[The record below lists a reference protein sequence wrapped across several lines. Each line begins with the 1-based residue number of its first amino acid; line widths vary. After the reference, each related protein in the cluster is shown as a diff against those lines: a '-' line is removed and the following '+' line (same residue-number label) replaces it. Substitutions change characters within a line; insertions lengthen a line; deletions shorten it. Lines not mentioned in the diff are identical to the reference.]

1 MSKKLDPSRAQ
12 LNSTM
17 MIQDIVAILKNPPF
31 NETMTLFSFEEKKEY
46 ELLDLIVKVMGMID
60 TSMKL
65 DNNDTAACLKAV
77 FEFLQILKFP
87 YSSERQLQDDLA
99 KGDKRLLIQILHFL
113 LTGLRTL
120 SDKYYLNKFT
130 APINISQE
138 YLGDDDII
146 ELWNQFKELQAEFAS
161 LYKMLE
167 EKKLNAPKIEEIQE
181 DIRKCQNDK
190 LQLSRSIAKHKKDYA
205 NKPDF
210 QELFQMTSKLR
221 KEQEQ
226 DSNLEKKLAKQQYDI
241 KEAEER
247 LIVAQ
252 QRLLDNKKNLDNN
265 ISALKLLENARAQR
279 NNNRDAFENL
289 SKYEL
294 IDRRNRIRTLEEIL
308 QMPEITMGDIQDL
321 KQQRQELVSDI
332 EKLEIKL
339 KNSPT
344 NASELQ
350 IYKQS
355 AMQATKARE
364 DSEKNLAKL
373 EKEKNLLEIK
383 YNELTKGYKFV
394 RKNDLIQQA
403 ENLKKKKELY
413 HKCQKVIDKIKGEA
427 LILDRTINILKEKTP
442 EGEEI
447 LKKFEEK
454 NGKILNQA
462 KRELE
467 QLATRKQEID
477 ESKALTLEE
486 YSKLI
491 QQLKKKIAD
500 QDKRNIIAQLIQ
512 QLKKKIADQDKRNII
527 APLAEERDKLKKEYE
542 QIYPNYEK
550 KKRDFQSATS
560 DLRESYEVV
569 EKEYNE
575 SEKTFRECQDKYHQL
590 NLSNIINEAMLKRCD
605 DESQYMSKPDKRL
618 KDNYKDYQS
627 YYKEIINQENELIKE
642 LREKQLKT
650 KEAFEDNDRQSK
662 LYSDMKTLLTVK
674 YQSIKK
680 K

>member
-1 MSKKLDPSRAQ
+1 MNKRLEPQRAQ
-12 LNSTM
+12 LNSTT

-46 ELLDLIVKVMGMID
+46 ELLDLIIKVMGMID
-60 TSMKL
+60 KSVQL

-77 FEFLQILKFP
+77 FEFLQVLKFP
-87 YSSERQLQDDLA
+87 YPSERQLQDDLA
-99 KGDKRLLIQILHFL
+99 RGDKRLLIQILHFL

-120 SDKYYLNKFT
+120 SDKYYVNKFT
-130 APINISQE
+130 SPININQE
-138 YLGDDDII
+138 YLGEDDIL
-146 ELWNQFKELQAEFAS
+146 ELNNQLKELQAEF
-161 LYKMLE
+161 LTTYNMLQ
-167 EKKLNAPKIEEIQE
+167 EKKQNAPRIDEIQE
-181 DIRKCQNDK
+181 DIRKNQNDK
-190 LQLSRSIAKHKKDYA
+190 LQLSRSIAKLKKDYS

-210 QELFQMTSKLR
+210 SALFEMTSKLR

-226 DSNLEKKLAKQQYDI
+226 DSNLEKKIARQMYDI

-265 ISALKLLENARAQR
+265 VSALKLLENARAQR

-294 IDRRNRIRTLEEIL
+294 IDRRNRIKTMEEII
-308 QMPEITMGDIQDL
+308 QMPEISMRDLQEL
-321 KQQRQELVSDI
+321 KQQRQELMLEID
-332 EKLEIKL
+332 KLENKL

-344 NASELQ
+344 HSSELQ

-355 AMQATKARE
+355 AMQATNARE
-364 DSEKNLAKL
+364 ASEKNLAKL

-383 YNELTKGYKFV
+383 YNELNKKFESQKGYKFV

-403 ENLKKKKELY
+403 ENLKKKKEIY

-442 EGEEI
+442 DGEDI
-447 LKKFEEK
+447 LKKYEEK
-454 NGKILNQA
+454 NGKILDKA
-462 KRELE
+462 KKELE
-467 QLATRKQEID
+467 ILATRKQEID

-500 QDKRNIIAQLIQ
+500 QDKRNIIA
-512 QLKKKIADQDKRNII
+512 
-527 APLAEERDKLKKEYE
+527 PLAEERDKLKREYE
-542 QIYPNYEK
+542 TILPTYEK
-550 KKRDFQSATS
+550 KKRDFQNATA
-560 DLRESYEVV
+560 DLRRNYDSV
-569 EKEYNE
+569 EAEYNE
-575 SEKTFRECQDKYHQL
+575 SEKTFRECQNKYHQL

-627 YYKEIINQENELIKE
+627 YYKEIINQENNLIKD

-662 LYSDMKTLLTVK
+662 MYSDMKALLTVK
-674 YQSIKK
+674 YESMIKK
-680 K
+680 

>member
-1 MSKKLDPSRAQ
+1 MSKRLEPQRVQ
-12 LNSTM
+12 LNSTT

-46 ELLDLIVKVMGMID
+46 ELLDLIIKVMGMID
-60 TSMKL
+60 KSVKL

-77 FEFLQILKFP
+77 FEFLQVLKFP
-87 YSSERQLQDDLA
+87 YPSERQLQDDLA
-99 KGDKRLLIQILHFL
+99 RGDKRLLIQILHFL

-120 SDKYYLNKFT
+120 SDKYYVNKFT
-130 APINISQE
+130 APININQE
-138 YLGDDDII
+138 YLGEDDIL
-146 ELWNQFKELQAEFAS
+146 ELYNQLKELQAEF
-161 LYKMLE
+161 LTTYNMLQ
-167 EKKLNAPKIEEIQE
+167 EKKQTAPKNEEIQE

-190 LQLSRSIAKHKKDYA
+190 LQLSRSIAKLKKDYS

-210 QELFQMTSKLR
+210 SALFEMTSRLR

-226 DSNLEKKLAKQQYDI
+226 DSNLEKKIAKQMYDI

-265 ISALKLLENARAQR
+265 VSALKLLENARAQR

-294 IDRRNRIRTLEEIL
+294 IDRRNRIKTMEEII
-308 QMPEITMGDIQDL
+308 QMPEISMSDLQEL
-321 KQQRQELVSDI
+321 KQQRQELMLEID
-332 EKLEIKL
+332 KLENKL

-344 NASELQ
+344 HSSELQ

-355 AMQATKARE
+355 AMQATNARE
-364 DSEKNLAKL
+364 ASEKNLAKL

-383 YNELTKGYKFV
+383 YNELNKKFESQKGYKFV

-403 ENLKKKKELY
+403 ENLKKKKEIY

-442 EGEEI
+442 DGEDI
-447 LKKFEEK
+447 LKKYEEK
-454 NGKILNQA
+454 NGKILDKA
-462 KRELE
+462 KKELE
-467 QLATRKQEID
+467 ILATRKQEID

-500 QDKRNIIAQLIQ
+500 QDKRNIIA
-512 QLKKKIADQDKRNII
+512 
-527 APLAEERDKLKKEYE
+527 PLAEERDKLKREYE
-542 QIYPNYEK
+542 TILPTYEK
-550 KKRDFQSATS
+550 KKRDFQNATA
-560 DLRESYEVV
+560 DLRRNYDSV
-569 EKEYNE
+569 EAEYNE
-575 SEKTFRECQDKYHQL
+575 SEKTFRECQNKYHQL
-590 NLSNIINEAMLKRCD
+590 NLSNIINEALLKRCD

-627 YYKEIINQENELIKE
+627 YYREIINQENNLIKE

-662 LYSDMKTLLTVK
+662 MYSDMKALLLVK
-674 YQSIKK
+674 YESMTKK
-680 K
+680 

>member
-1 MSKKLDPSRAQ
+1 MNKKLEPQRAQ
-12 LNSTM
+12 LNSTT
-17 MIQDIVAILKNPPF
+17 MIQDIVSILKNPPF

-46 ELLDLIVKVMGMID
+46 DLLDLIIKVMGMID
-60 TSMKL
+60 KSFQL

-87 YSSERQLQDDLA
+87 YPSERQLQDDLTR
-99 KGDKRLLIQILHFL
+99 GDKKLLIQILHFL
-113 LTGLRTL
+113 LTGLKTL
-120 SDKYYLNKFT
+120 SDKYYVNKYT

-146 ELWNQFKELQAEFAS
+146 ELYNQLKELQAEF
-161 LYKMLE
+161 LTTYNMLE
-167 EKKLNAPKIEEIQE
+167 EKKQNAPKIDEIQE
-181 DIRKCQNDK
+181 DIRKSQNDK
-190 LQLSRSIAKHKKDYA
+190 LQLSRSIAKHKKEYA

-210 QELFQMTSKLR
+210 RELFEMTSKLR
-221 KEQEQ
+221 KEQEL

-252 QRLLDNKKNLDNN
+252 QRLLESKKNLDNN
-265 ISALKLLENARAQR
+265 VSAIKLLENARSQR

-294 IDRRNRIRTLEEIL
+294 IDRRNRIKTLEEIL
-308 QMPEITMGDIQDL
+308 RMPEITMNDLQDL
-321 KQQRQELVSDI
+321 KQQRQELVLEID
-332 EKLEIKL
+332 KLENKL

-344 NASELQ
+344 HSSELQ

-355 AMQATKARE
+355 AMQATNARE
-364 DSEKNLAKL
+364 ASEKNLQKL

-383 YNELTKGYKFV
+383 YNELNKKFEAQKGYKFV

-403 ENLKKKKELY
+403 ENLKKKKEIY

-427 LILDRTINILKEKTP
+427 LILDRTINILKEKTSD
-442 EGEEI
+442 GEDI
-447 LKKFEEK
+447 LKKYEEK

-486 YSKLI
+486 YAK
-491 QQLKKKIAD
+491 
-500 QDKRNIIAQLIQ
+500 LIQ

-527 APLAEERDKLKKEYE
+527 APLAEERDKLKREYE
-542 QIYPNYEK
+542 QILPNYEK
-550 KKRDFQSATS
+550 KKRDFQNATA
-560 DLRESYEVV
+560 DLRRNHDNVES
-569 EKEYNE
+569 EYNE
-575 SEKTFRECQDKYHQL
+575 TEKTFRECQNKYHQL
-590 NLSNIINEAMLKRCD
+590 NLSNVINEAMLKRCD
-605 DESQYMSKPDKRL
+605 DESQYISKPDKRY

-627 YYKEIINQENELIKE
+627 YYREIINQENSLIKE

-662 LYSDMKTLLTVK
+662 MYSDMKALLLVK
-674 YQSIKK
+674 YESIKNK

>member
-1 MSKKLDPSRAQ
+1 MNKKLEPQRAQ
-12 LNSTM
+12 LNSTT

-46 ELLDLIVKVMGMID
+46 ELLDLIIKVMGMID
-60 TSMKL
+60 KSVQL

-87 YSSERQLQDDLA
+87 YPSERQLQDDLA
-99 KGDKRLLIQILHFL
+99 RGDKRLLIQILHFL

-120 SDKYYLNKFT
+120 SDKYYVNKFT
-130 APINISQE
+130 AQINISQE

-146 ELWNQFKELQAEFAS
+146 ELFNQLKELQAEF
-161 LYKMLE
+161 LTTHNMLE
-167 EKKLNAPKIEEIQE
+167 EKKQNSPKIDEIQE
-181 DIRKCQNDK
+181 DIRKSQNDK
-190 LQLSRSIAKHKKDYA
+190 LQLSRSIAKHKKEYA

-210 QELFQMTSKLR
+210 QELFEMTSKLR

-265 ISALKLLENARAQR
+265 VSAIKLLENARAQR
-279 NNNRDAFENL
+279 NNNRDAYENL
-289 SKYEL
+289 TKYEL
-294 IDRRNRIRTLEEIL
+294 IDRRNRIKTLEEIL
-308 QMPEITMGDIQDL
+308 QMPEITMSDLQDF
-321 KQQRQELVSDI
+321 KQQRQELLLEID
-332 EKLEIKL
+332 KLENKL

-344 NASELQ
+344 HSSELQ

-355 AMQATKARE
+355 AMQATNARE
-364 DSEKNLAKL
+364 ASEKNLQKL

-383 YNELTKGYKFV
+383 YNELNKKFEAQKGYKFV

-403 ENLKKKKELY
+403 ENLKKKKEIY

-442 EGEEI
+442 DGEDI
-447 LKKFEEK
+447 LKKYEEK

-486 YSKLI
+486 YAK
-491 QQLKKKIAD
+491 
-500 QDKRNIIAQLIQ
+500 LIQ

-542 QIYPNYEK
+542 QILPNYEK
-550 KKRDFQSATS
+550 KKRDFQNATA
-560 DLRESYEVV
+560 DLRRNYDSV
-569 EKEYNE
+569 EAEYNE
-575 SEKTFRECQDKYHQL
+575 SEKTFRDCQNKYHQL

-627 YYKEIINQENELIKE
+627 YYKEIINQENSLIKE

-662 LYSDMKTLLTVK
+662 MYSDMKALLLVK
-674 YQSIKK
+674 YESIKNRK
-680 K
+680 

>member
-1 MSKKLDPSRAQ
+1 MKRVEPQRAQ
-12 LNSTM
+12 LNSTT

-46 ELLDLIVKVMGMID
+46 ELLDLIIKVMGMID
-60 TSMKL
+60 KSVQL

-87 YSSERQLQDDLA
+87 YPSERQLQDDLA
-99 KGDKRLLIQILHFL
+99 RGDKRLLIQILHFL

-120 SDKYYLNKFT
+120 SDKYYVNKFT
-130 APINISQE
+130 SQINISQE
-138 YLGDDDII
+138 YLGDDDIL
-146 ELWNQFKELQAEFAS
+146 ELFNQLKELQAEF
-161 LYKMLE
+161 LTTYNMLE
-167 EKKLNAPKIEEIQE
+167 EKRQNAPKIDEIQE
-181 DIRKCQNDK
+181 DIRKAQNDK
-190 LQLSRSIAKHKKDYA
+190 LQLSRSIAKHKKEYA

-210 QELFQMTSKLR
+210 QELFEMTSKLR

-252 QRLLDNKKNLDNN
+252 QRLIDNKKNLDNN
-265 ISALKLLENARAQR
+265 VSAIKLLENARAQR

-294 IDRRNRIRTLEEIL
+294 IDRRNRIKTLEEIL
-308 QMPEITMGDIQDL
+308 QMPEITMNDL
-321 KQQRQELVSDI
+321 QELKEQRQELLLEI
-332 EKLEIKL
+332 NKLENKL

-344 NASELQ
+344 HSSELQ

-355 AMQATKARE
+355 AMQATNARE
-364 DSEKNLAKL
+364 ASEKNLAKL

-383 YNELTKGYKFV
+383 YNELNKKFEAQKGYKFV

-403 ENLKKKKELY
+403 ENLKKKKEIY
-413 HKCQKVIDKIKGEA
+413 HKCQKVIDKIKGEG
-427 LILDRTINILKEKTP
+427 LILDRTINILKEKTSD
-442 EGEEI
+442 GEDI
-447 LKKFEEK
+447 LKKYEEK

-486 YSKLI
+486 YAK
-491 QQLKKKIAD
+491 
-500 QDKRNIIAQLIQ
+500 LIQ

-542 QIYPNYEK
+542 QILPNYEK
-550 KKRDFQSATS
+550 KKRDFQNATA
-560 DLRESYEVV
+560 DLRRNYDSIEA
-569 EKEYNE
+569 EYNE
-575 SEKTFRECQDKYHQL
+575 SEKTFRECQNKYHQL
-590 NLSNIINEAMLKRCD
+590 NLSNIINEAMIKRCD

-627 YYKEIINQENELIKE
+627 YYREIINQENNLIKD

-662 LYSDMKTLLTVK
+662 MYSDMKALLLVK
-674 YQSIKK
+674 YESIKSK

>member
-1 MSKKLDPSRAQ
+1 MKKLEPQRAQ
-12 LNSTM
+12 LNSTT

-46 ELLDLIVKVMGMID
+46 ELLDLIIKVMGMID
-60 TSMKL
+60 KSVQL

-87 YSSERQLQDDLA
+87 YPSERQLQDDLA
-99 KGDKRLLIQILHFL
+99 RGDKRLLIQILHFL

-120 SDKYYLNKFT
+120 SDKYYVNKFT
-130 APINISQE
+130 SQINISQE
-138 YLGDDDII
+138 YLGDDDIL
-146 ELWNQFKELQAEFAS
+146 ELFNQLKELQAEF
-161 LYKMLE
+161 LTTYNMLE
-167 EKKLNAPKIEEIQE
+167 EKKQNAPKIDEIQE
-181 DIRKCQNDK
+181 DIRKAQNDK
-190 LQLSRSIAKHKKDYA
+190 LQLSRSIAKHKKEYA

-210 QELFQMTSKLR
+210 QELFEMTSKLR

-265 ISALKLLENARAQR
+265 VSAIKLLENARAQR

-289 SKYEL
+289 TKYEL
-294 IDRRNRIRTLEEIL
+294 IDRRNRIKTLEEIL
-308 QMPEITMGDIQDL
+308 RMPEITMIDLQDL
-321 KQQRQELVSDI
+321 KKQRQELILEID
-332 EKLEIKL
+332 KLENKL

-344 NASELQ
+344 HSSELQ

-355 AMQATKARE
+355 AMQATNARE
-364 DSEKNLAKL
+364 ASEKNLAKL

-383 YNELTKGYKFV
+383 YNELNKKFEAQKGYKLV

-403 ENLKKKKELY
+403 ENLKKKKEIY

-427 LILDRTINILKEKTP
+427 LILDRTINILKEKTSD
-442 EGEEI
+442 GEDI
-447 LKKFEEK
+447 LKKYEEK

-486 YSKLI
+486 YAK
-491 QQLKKKIAD
+491 
-500 QDKRNIIAQLIQ
+500 LIQ

-542 QIYPNYEK
+542 QILPNYEK
-550 KKRDFQSATS
+550 KKRDFQNATA
-560 DLRESYEVV
+560 DLRRNYDSIEA
-569 EKEYNE
+569 EYNE
-575 SEKTFRECQDKYHQL
+575 SEKTFRECQNKYHQL

-627 YYKEIINQENELIKE
+627 YYKEIINQENSLIKE

-650 KEAFEDNDRQSK
+650 KEAFEDNDRQTK
-662 LYSDMKTLLTVK
+662 MYSDMKALLQVK
-674 YQSIKK
+674 YESIKSK

>member
-1 MSKKLDPSRAQ
+1 MNKKLEPQRAQ
-12 LNSTM
+12 LNSTT

-46 ELLDLIVKVMGMID
+46 ELLDLIIKVMGMID
-60 TSMKL
+60 KSVQL

-77 FEFLQILKFP
+77 FEFLQVLKFP
-87 YSSERQLQDDLA
+87 YPSERQLQDDLA

-120 SDKYYLNKFT
+120 SDKYYVNKFS

-146 ELWNQFKELQAEFAS
+146 ELVNQLKELQAEF
-161 LYKMLE
+161 LTTYNMLE
-167 EKKLNAPKIEEIQE
+167 EKKQSAPKIDEIQE
-181 DIRKCQNDK
+181 DIRKSQNDK
-190 LQLSRSIAKHKKDYA
+190 LQLSRSIAKHKKEYA

-210 QELFQMTSKLR
+210 QELFEMTSKLR

-226 DSNLEKKLAKQQYDI
+226 DSNLEKKLAKQQYEI

-252 QRLLDNKKNLDNN
+252 QRLLDSKKNLDNN
-265 ISALKLLENARAQR
+265 VSAIKLLENARAQR

-289 SKYEL
+289 TKYEL

-308 QMPEITMGDIQDL
+308 QMPEITMNDLQEL
-321 KQQRQELVSDI
+321 KQQRQELVLEID
-332 EKLEIKL
+332 KLENKL

-344 NASELQ
+344 HSSELQ

-355 AMQATKARE
+355 AMQATNARE
-364 DSEKNLAKL
+364 ASEKNLQKL

-383 YNELTKGYKFV
+383 YNELNKKFEAQKGYKFV

-403 ENLKKKKELY
+403 ENLKKKKEIY

-427 LILDRTINILKEKTP
+427 LILDRTINILKEKTSD
-442 EGEEI
+442 GEDI
-447 LKKFEEK
+447 LKKYEEK

-486 YSKLI
+486 YAKLI

-500 QDKRNIIAQLIQ
+500 QDK
-512 QLKKKIADQDKRNII
+512 KNII
-527 APLAEERDKLKKEYE
+527 APLAEERDKLKREYE
-542 QIYPNYEK
+542 QILPNYEK
-550 KKRDFQSATS
+550 KKRDFQNATA
-560 DLRESYEVV
+560 DLRRNHDSV
-569 EKEYNE
+569 EAEYNE
-575 SEKTFRECQDKYHQL
+575 SEKTFRECQNKYHQL

-627 YYKEIINQENELIKE
+627 YYKEIINQENNLIKE

-662 LYSDMKTLLTVK
+662 LYSDMKALLLVK
-674 YQSIKK
+674 YESIKK
-680 K
+680 KK

>member
-1 MSKKLDPSRAQ
+1 MSKRLEPQRAQ
-12 LNSTM
+12 LNSTT
-17 MIQDIVAILKNPPF
+17 MIQEIVAILKNPPF

-46 ELLDLIVKVMGMID
+46 ELLDLIIKVMGMID
-60 TSMKL
+60 KSVQL

-87 YSSERQLQDDLA
+87 YPSERQLQDDLA
-99 KGDKRLLIQILHFL
+99 RGDKRLLIQILHFL

-120 SDKYYLNKFT
+120 SDKYYVNKFT
-130 APINISQE
+130 SPINIGQE
-138 YLGDDDII
+138 FLGDDEIL
-146 ELWNQFKELQAEFAS
+146 ELYNQLKEYQAEF
-161 LYKMLE
+161 LTTYNMLE
-167 EKKLNAPKIEEIQE
+167 EKKQNAPKIDEIQE
-181 DIRKCQNDK
+181 DIRKSQNDK
-190 LQLSRSIAKHKKDYA
+190 LQLSRSIAKHKKEYA
-205 NKPDF
+205 NKQDF
-210 QELFQMTSKLR
+210 QELFEMTSKLR

-265 ISALKLLENARAQR
+265 VSALQLLENARAQR
-279 NNNRDAFENL
+279 NNNRDAFENM

-294 IDRRNRIRTLEEIL
+294 IDRRNRIKTLEEIL
-308 QMPEITMGDIQDL
+308 QMPEFTMNDLQDL
-321 KQQRQELVSDI
+321 KQQRQELLLEID
-332 EKLEIKL
+332 KLENKL

-344 NASELQ
+344 HSSELQ

-355 AMQATKARE
+355 AMQATNARE
-364 DSEKNLAKL
+364 ASEKNLAKL

-383 YNELTKGYKFV
+383 YNELNKKFEAQKGYKFV

-403 ENLKKKKELY
+403 ENLKKKKELF

-427 LILDRTINILKEKTP
+427 LILDRTINILKEKTSD
-442 EGEEI
+442 GEDI
-447 LKKFEEK
+447 LKKYEEK

-500 QDKRNIIAQLIQ
+500 QDKRNIIA
-512 QLKKKIADQDKRNII
+512 
-527 APLAEERDKLKKEYE
+527 PLAEERDKLKREYE
-542 QIYPNYEK
+542 QILPNYEK
-550 KKRDFQSATS
+550 KKRDFQNATA
-560 DLRESYEVV
+560 DLRRNYDSV
-569 EKEYNE
+569 EAEYNE
-575 SEKTFRECQDKYHQL
+575 SEKTFRECQNKYHQL

-627 YYKEIINQENELIKE
+627 YYKEIINQENNLIKE

-662 LYSDMKTLLTVK
+662 MYSDMKALLLVK
-674 YQSIKK
+674 YESIKK

>member
-1 MSKKLDPSRAQ
+1 MSKRLEPQRAQ
-12 LNSTM
+12 LNSTT

-31 NETMTLFSFEEKKEY
+31 NETMTLFSFEEKRVY
-46 ELLDLIVKVMGMID
+46 ELLDLIIKVMGMID
-60 TSMKL
+60 KSIKL

-77 FEFLQILKFP
+77 FEFLLILKFP
-87 YSSERQLQDDLA
+87 YPSERQLQDDLA
-99 KGDKRLLIQILHFL
+99 RGDKRLLIQILHFL
-113 LTGLRTL
+113 LTGLQTL
-120 SDKYYLNKFT
+120 SDKYYVNKFT
-130 APINISQE
+130 APININQE
-138 YLGDDDII
+138 YLGDDDIQ
-146 ELWNQFKELQAEFAS
+146 ELNNQYREFQAEF
-161 LYKMLE
+161 LTTHNMLQ
-167 EKKLNAPKIEEIQE
+167 EKKQNAPRIEEMQE

-190 LQLSRSIAKHKKDYA
+190 LQLSRSIAKLKKEYMS
-205 NKPDF
+205 KQDF
-210 QELFQMTSKLR
+210 PALFEMTSRLR

-226 DSNLEKKLAKQQYDI
+226 DSNLEKKIAKQTYDI

-265 ISALKLLENARAQR
+265 VSALQLLENARAQR

-294 IDRRNRIRTLEEIL
+294 IDRRNRIRTMEEII
-308 QMPEITMGDIQDL
+308 QMPEISMKDLQDL
-321 KQQRQELVSDI
+321 KQQREDLI
-332 EKLEIKL
+332 LEINKLENKL

-344 NASELQ
+344 NSSELQ

-355 AMQATKARE
+355 AMQATNARE
-364 DSEKNLAKL
+364 ASEKNLAKL

-383 YNELTKGYKFV
+383 YNELNKKFESQKGYKFV

-403 ENLKKKKELY
+403 ENLKRKKEIY

-442 EGEEI
+442 DGDDI
-447 LKKFEEK
+447 LKKYEEK

-486 YSKLI
+486 YAKLI

-500 QDKRNIIAQLIQ
+500 QSKQ
-512 QLKKKIADQDKRNII
+512 NII

-542 QIYPNYEK
+542 MILPSYEK
-550 KKRDFQSATS
+550 KKRDFQNATA
-560 DLRESYEVV
+560 DLRRNYDSV
-569 EKEYNE
+569 EAEYNE
-575 SEKTFRECQDKYHQL
+575 TEKTFRECQNKYHQL
-590 NLSNIINEAMLKRCD
+590 NLSNIINEALLKRCE

-627 YYKEIINQENELIKE
+627 YYKEIINQENALIKE
-642 LREKQLKT
+642 LREKQMKT
-650 KEAFEDNDRQSK
+650 KEAFEDNDRQTK
-662 LYSDMKTLLTVK
+662 LYGDMKALLT
-674 YQSIKK
+674 IKLESMTK

>member
-1 MSKKLDPSRAQ
+1 MSKRLEPQRAQ
-12 LNSTM
+12 LNSTT
-17 MIQDIVAILKNPPF
+17 MIQEIVAILKNPPF

-46 ELLDLIVKVMGMID
+46 ELLDLIIKVMGMID
-60 TSMKL
+60 KSVQL

-87 YSSERQLQDDLA
+87 YPSERQLQDDLA
-99 KGDKRLLIQILHFL
+99 RGDKRLLIQILHFL

-120 SDKYYLNKFT
+120 SDKYYVNKFT
-130 APINISQE
+130 SPINIGQE
-138 YLGDDDII
+138 FLGDDEIL
-146 ELWNQFKELQAEFAS
+146 ELYNQLKEYQAEF
-161 LYKMLE
+161 LTTYNMLE
-167 EKKLNAPKIEEIQE
+167 EKKQNAPKIDEIQE
-181 DIRKCQNDK
+181 DIRKSQNDK
-190 LQLSRSIAKHKKDYA
+190 LQLSRSIAKHKKEYA
-205 NKPDF
+205 NKQDF
-210 QELFQMTSKLR
+210 QELFEMTSKLR

-265 ISALKLLENARAQR
+265 VSALQLLENARAQR
-279 NNNRDAFENL
+279 NNNRDAFENM

-294 IDRRNRIRTLEEIL
+294 IDRRNRIKTLEEIL
-308 QMPEITMGDIQDL
+308 QMPEFTMNDLQDL
-321 KQQRQELVSDI
+321 KQQRQELLLEID
-332 EKLEIKL
+332 KLENKL

-344 NASELQ
+344 HSSELQ

-355 AMQATKARE
+355 AMQATNARE
-364 DSEKNLAKL
+364 ASEKNLAKL

-383 YNELTKGYKFV
+383 YNELNKKFESQKGYKFV

-403 ENLKKKKELY
+403 ENLKKKKELF

-427 LILDRTINILKEKTP
+427 LILDRTINILKEKTSD
-442 EGEEI
+442 GEDI
-447 LKKFEEK
+447 LKKYEEK

-500 QDKRNIIAQLIQ
+500 QDKRNIIA
-512 QLKKKIADQDKRNII
+512 
-527 APLAEERDKLKKEYE
+527 PLAEERDKLKREYE
-542 QIYPNYEK
+542 QILPNYEK
-550 KKRDFQSATS
+550 KKRDFQNATA
-560 DLRESYEVV
+560 DLRRNYDSV
-569 EKEYNE
+569 EAEYNE
-575 SEKTFRECQDKYHQL
+575 SEKTFRECQNKYHQL

-674 YQSIKK
+674 YQSIKNK
-680 K
+680 

>member
-1 MSKKLDPSRAQ
+1 MSKRLEPQRAQ
-12 LNSTM
+12 LNSTT
-17 MIQDIVAILKNPPF
+17 MIQEIVAILKNPPF

-46 ELLDLIVKVMGMID
+46 ELLDLIIKVMGMID
-60 TSMKL
+60 KSVQL

-87 YSSERQLQDDLA
+87 YPSERQLQDDLA
-99 KGDKRLLIQILHFL
+99 RGDKRLLIQILHFL

-120 SDKYYLNKFT
+120 SDKYYVNKFT
-130 APINISQE
+130 SPINIGQE
-138 YLGDDDII
+138 FLGDDEIL
-146 ELWNQFKELQAEFAS
+146 ELYNQLKEYQAEF
-161 LYKMLE
+161 LTTYNMLE
-167 EKKLNAPKIEEIQE
+167 EKKQNAPKIDEIQE
-181 DIRKCQNDK
+181 DIRKSQNDK
-190 LQLSRSIAKHKKDYA
+190 LQLSRSIAKHKKEYA
-205 NKPDF
+205 NKQDF
-210 QELFQMTSKLR
+210 QELFEMTSKLR

-265 ISALKLLENARAQR
+265 VSALQLLENARAQR
-279 NNNRDAFENL
+279 NNNRDAFENM

-294 IDRRNRIRTLEEIL
+294 IDRRNRIKTLEEIL
-308 QMPEITMGDIQDL
+308 QMPEFTMNDLQDL
-321 KQQRQELVSDI
+321 KQQRQELLLEID
-332 EKLEIKL
+332 KLENKL

-344 NASELQ
+344 HSSELQ

-355 AMQATKARE
+355 AMQATNARE
-364 DSEKNLAKL
+364 ASEKNLAKL

-383 YNELTKGYKFV
+383 YNELNKKFEAQKGYKFV

-403 ENLKKKKELY
+403 ENLKKKKELF

-427 LILDRTINILKEKTP
+427 LILDRTINILKEKTSD
-442 EGEEI
+442 GEDI
-447 LKKFEEK
+447 LKKYEEK

-500 QDKRNIIAQLIQ
+500 QDKRNIIA
-512 QLKKKIADQDKRNII
+512 
-527 APLAEERDKLKKEYE
+527 PLAEERDKLKREYE
-542 QIYPNYEK
+542 QILPNYEK
-550 KKRDFQSATS
+550 KKRDFQNATA
-560 DLRESYEVV
+560 DLRRNYDSV
-569 EKEYNE
+569 EAEYNE
-575 SEKTFRECQDKYHQL
+575 SEKTFRECQNKYHQL

-627 YYKEIINQENELIKE
+627 YYKEIINQENNLIKE

-662 LYSDMKTLLTVK
+662 MYSDMKALLLVK
-674 YQSIKK
+674 YESIMNKK
-680 K
+680 

>member
-1 MSKKLDPSRAQ
+1 
-12 LNSTM
+12 
-17 MIQDIVAILKNPPF
+17 
-31 NETMTLFSFEEKKEY
+31 
-46 ELLDLIVKVMGMID
+46 
-60 TSMKL
+60 
-65 DNNDTAACLKAV
+65 V
-77 FEFLQILKFP
+77 FEFLQVLKFP
-87 YSSERQLQDDLA
+87 YPSERQLQDDLA
-99 KGDKRLLIQILHFL
+99 RGDKRLLIQILHFL

-120 SDKYYLNKFT
+120 SDKYYVNKFT
-130 APINISQE
+130 APININQE
-138 YLGDDDII
+138 YLGEDDIL
-146 ELWNQFKELQAEFAS
+146 ELYNQLKELQAEF
-161 LYKMLE
+161 LTTYNMLQ
-167 EKKLNAPKIEEIQE
+167 EKKQTAPKNEEIQE

-190 LQLSRSIAKHKKDYA
+190 LQLSRSIAKLKKDYS

-210 QELFQMTSKLR
+210 SALFEMTSRLR

-226 DSNLEKKLAKQQYDI
+226 DSNLEKKIAKQMYDI

-265 ISALKLLENARAQR
+265 VSALKLLENARAQR

-294 IDRRNRIRTLEEIL
+294 IDRRNRIKTMEEII
-308 QMPEITMGDIQDL
+308 QMPEISMSDLQEL
-321 KQQRQELVSDI
+321 KQQRQELMLEID
-332 EKLEIKL
+332 KLENKL

-344 NASELQ
+344 HSSELQ

-355 AMQATKARE
+355 AMQATNARE
-364 DSEKNLAKL
+364 ASEKNLAKL

-383 YNELTKGYKFV
+383 YNELNKKFESQKGYKFV

-403 ENLKKKKELY
+403 ENLKKKKEIY

-442 EGEEI
+442 DGEDI
-447 LKKFEEK
+447 LKKYEEK
-454 NGKILNQA
+454 NGKILDKA
-462 KRELE
+462 KKELE
-467 QLATRKQEID
+467 MLATRKQEID

-500 QDKRNIIAQLIQ
+500 QDKRNIIA
-512 QLKKKIADQDKRNII
+512 
-527 APLAEERDKLKKEYE
+527 PLAEERDKLKREYE
-542 QIYPNYEK
+542 TILPTYEK
-550 KKRDFQSATS
+550 KKRDFQNATA
-560 DLRESYEVV
+560 DLRRNYDSV
-569 EKEYNE
+569 EAEYNE
-575 SEKTFRECQDKYHQL
+575 SEKTFRECQNKYHQL
-590 NLSNIINEAMLKRCD
+590 NLSNIINEALLKRCD

-627 YYKEIINQENELIKE
+627 YYREIINQENNLIKE

-662 LYSDMKTLLTVK
+662 MYSDMKALLLVK
-674 YQSIKK
+674 YESMTKK
-680 K
+680 

>member
-1 MSKKLDPSRAQ
+1 MNKKLEPQRAQ
-12 LNSTM
+12 LNSTT

-46 ELLDLIVKVMGMID
+46 ELLDLIIKVMSMID
-60 TSMKL
+60 KSVKL

-87 YSSERQLQDDLA
+87 YPSARQLQDDLA
-99 KGDKRLLIQILHFL
+99 RGDKRLLIQILHFL

-120 SDKYYLNKFT
+120 SNKYYVNKFT
-130 APINISQE
+130 AQINISQE
-138 YLGDDDII
+138 YLGDDDIS
-146 ELWNQFKELQAEFAS
+146 ELFNQLKELQAEF
-161 LYKMLE
+161 LTTYNMLE
-167 EKKLNAPKIEEIQE
+167 EKKQNAPKIDEIQE
-181 DIRKCQNDK
+181 DIRKSQNDK
-190 LQLSRSIAKHKKDYA
+190 LQLSRSIAKHKKEYA

-210 QELFQMTSKLR
+210 QELFEMTSKLR

-265 ISALKLLENARAQR
+265 VSALKLLENARAQR

-294 IDRRNRIRTLEEIL
+294 IDRRNRIKTLDEIL
-308 QMPEITMGDIQDL
+308 QMPEITMSDLQDF
-321 KQQRQELVSDI
+321 KQQRQELMLEID
-332 EKLEIKL
+332 KLENKL

-344 NASELQ
+344 HSSELQ

-355 AMQATKARE
+355 AMQATNARE
-364 DSEKNLAKL
+364 ASEKNLAKL

-383 YNELTKGYKFV
+383 YNELNKKFEAQKGYKFV

-403 ENLKKKKELY
+403 ENLKKKKEIY

-442 EGEEI
+442 DGEEI
-447 LKKFEEK
+447 LKKYEEK

-486 YSKLI
+486 YAK
-491 QQLKKKIAD
+491 
-500 QDKRNIIAQLIQ
+500 LIQ

-542 QIYPNYEK
+542 QILPNYEK
-550 KKRDFQSATS
+550 KKRDFQNATA
-560 DLRESYEVV
+560 DLRRNYDSIEA
-569 EKEYNE
+569 EYNE
-575 SEKTFRECQDKYHQL
+575 SEKTFRECQNKYHQL
-590 NLSNIINEAMLKRCD
+590 NLSNVINEAMLKRCD

-618 KDNYKDYQS
+618 KENYKDYQS
-627 YYKEIINQENELIKE
+627 YYREIINQENTLIKD

-662 LYSDMKTLLTVK
+662 MYSDMKALLLVK
-674 YQSIKK
+674 YESIKNRK
-680 K
+680 

>member
-1 MSKKLDPSRAQ
+1 MNKRLEPQRAQ
-12 LNSTM
+12 LNSTT

-46 ELLDLIVKVMGMID
+46 ELLDLIIKVMGMID
-60 TSMKL
+60 KSVQL

-77 FEFLQILKFP
+77 FEFLQVLKFP
-87 YSSERQLQDDLA
+87 YPSERQLQDDLA
-99 KGDKRLLIQILHFL
+99 RGDKRLLIQILHFL

-120 SDKYYLNKFT
+120 SDKYYVNKFT
-130 APINISQE
+130 SPININQE
-138 YLGDDDII
+138 YLGEDDIL
-146 ELWNQFKELQAEFAS
+146 ELNNQLKELQAEF
-161 LYKMLE
+161 LTTYNMLQ
-167 EKKLNAPKIEEIQE
+167 EKKQNAPRIDEIQE
-181 DIRKCQNDK
+181 DIRKNQNDK
-190 LQLSRSIAKHKKDYA
+190 LQLSRSIAKLKKDYS

-210 QELFQMTSKLR
+210 SALFEMTSKLR

-226 DSNLEKKLAKQQYDI
+226 DSNLEKKIARQMYDI

-265 ISALKLLENARAQR
+265 VSALKLLENARAQR

-294 IDRRNRIRTLEEIL
+294 IDRRNRIKTMEEII
-308 QMPEITMGDIQDL
+308 QMPEISMSDLQEL
-321 KQQRQELVSDI
+321 KQQRQELMLEID
-332 EKLEIKL
+332 KLENKL

-344 NASELQ
+344 HSSELQ

-355 AMQATKARE
+355 AMQATNARE
-364 DSEKNLAKL
+364 ASEKNLAKL

-383 YNELTKGYKFV
+383 YNELNKKFESQKGYKFV

-403 ENLKKKKELY
+403 ENLKKKKEIY

-442 EGEEI
+442 DGEDI
-447 LKKFEEK
+447 LKKYEEK
-454 NGKILNQA
+454 NGKILDKA
-462 KRELE
+462 KKELE
-467 QLATRKQEID
+467 ILATRKQEID

-500 QDKRNIIAQLIQ
+500 QDKRNIIA
-512 QLKKKIADQDKRNII
+512 
-527 APLAEERDKLKKEYE
+527 PLAEERDKLKREYE
-542 QIYPNYEK
+542 TILPTYEK
-550 KKRDFQSATS
+550 KKRDFQNATA
-560 DLRESYEVV
+560 DLRRNYDSV
-569 EKEYNE
+569 EAEYNE
-575 SEKTFRECQDKYHQL
+575 SEKTFRECQNKYHQL

-627 YYKEIINQENELIKE
+627 YYKEIINQENNLIKD

-662 LYSDMKTLLTVK
+662 MYSDMKALLTVK
-674 YQSIKK
+674 YESMIKK
-680 K
+680 

>member
-1 MSKKLDPSRAQ
+1 MNKRLEPQRAQ
-12 LNSTM
+12 LNSTT

-46 ELLDLIVKVMGMID
+46 ELLDLIIKVMGMID
-60 TSMKL
+60 KSVQL

-77 FEFLQILKFP
+77 FEFLQVLKFP
-87 YSSERQLQDDLA
+87 YPSERQLQDDLA
-99 KGDKRLLIQILHFL
+99 RGDKRLLIQILHFL

-120 SDKYYLNKFT
+120 SDKYYVNKFT
-130 APINISQE
+130 SPININQE
-138 YLGDDDII
+138 YLGEDDIL
-146 ELWNQFKELQAEFAS
+146 ELNNQLKELQAEF
-161 LYKMLE
+161 LTTYNMLQ
-167 EKKLNAPKIEEIQE
+167 EKKQNAPRIDEIQE
-181 DIRKCQNDK
+181 DIRKNQNDK
-190 LQLSRSIAKHKKDYA
+190 LQLSRSIAKLKKDYS

-210 QELFQMTSKLR
+210 SALFEMTSKLR

-226 DSNLEKKLAKQQYDI
+226 DSNLEKKIARQMYDI

-265 ISALKLLENARAQR
+265 VSALKLLENARAQR

-294 IDRRNRIRTLEEIL
+294 IDRRNRIKTMEEII
-308 QMPEITMGDIQDL
+308 QMPEISMRDLQEL
-321 KQQRQELVSDI
+321 KQQRQELMLEID
-332 EKLEIKL
+332 KLENKL

-344 NASELQ
+344 HSSELQ

-355 AMQATKARE
+355 AMQATNARE
-364 DSEKNLAKL
+364 ASEKNLAKL

-383 YNELTKGYKFV
+383 YNELNKKFESQKGYKFV

-403 ENLKKKKELY
+403 ENLKKKKEIY

-442 EGEEI
+442 DGDDI
-447 LKKFEEK
+447 LKKYEEK
-454 NGKILNQA
+454 NGKSLNQA

-467 QLATRKQEID
+467 LLATRKQEID

-491 QQLKKKIAD
+491 QQLKKKIS
-500 QDKRNIIAQLIQ
+500 
-512 QLKKKIADQDKRNII
+512 DQDKRNII
-527 APLAEERDKLKKEYE
+527 APLAEERDKLKREYE
-542 QIYPNYEK
+542 TILPTYEK
-550 KKRDFQSATS
+550 KKRDFQNATA
-560 DLRESYEVV
+560 DLRRNYDSV
-569 EKEYNE
+569 EAEYNE
-575 SEKTFRECQDKYHQL
+575 SEKTFRECQNKYHQL

-627 YYKEIINQENELIKE
+627 YYKEIINQENNLIKD

-662 LYSDMKTLLTVK
+662 MYSDMKALLTVK
-674 YQSIKK
+674 YESMIKK
-680 K
+680 

>member
-1 MSKKLDPSRAQ
+1 MSKKLDPQRAQ
-12 LNSTM
+12 LNSTT

-46 ELLDLIVKVMGMID
+46 ELLDLIIKVMGMID
-60 TSMKL
+60 KSVQL

-87 YSSERQLQDDLA
+87 YPSDRQLQDDLA
-99 KGDKRLLIQILHFL
+99 RGDKRLLIQILHFL

-120 SDKYYLNKFT
+120 SDKYYVNKFT
-130 APINISQE
+130 SQINISQE
-138 YLGDDDII
+138 YLGDDDIL
-146 ELWNQFKELQAEFAS
+146 ELLNQFKELQAEF
-161 LYKMLE
+161 LTTYNMLE
-167 EKKLNAPKIEEIQE
+167 EKKQNAPKIDEIQE
-181 DIRKCQNDK
+181 DIRKSQNDK
-190 LQLSRSIAKHKKDYA
+190 LQLSRSIAKHKKEYA

-210 QELFQMTSKLR
+210 QELFEMTSKLR

-247 LIVAQ
+247 LIIAQ

-265 ISALKLLENARAQR
+265 VSALKLLENARAQR

-294 IDRRNRIRTLEEIL
+294 IDRRNRIKTLDEIL
-308 QMPEITMGDIQDL
+308 QMPEITMNDLQDF
-321 KQQRQELVSDI
+321 KQQRQELLLEID
-332 EKLEIKL
+332 KLENKL

-344 NASELQ
+344 HSSELQ

-355 AMQATKARE
+355 AMQATNARE
-364 DSEKNLAKL
+364 ASEKNLAKL

-383 YNELTKGYKFV
+383 YNELNKKFEAQKGYKFV

-403 ENLKKKKELY
+403 ENLKKKKEIY
-413 HKCQKVIDKIKGEA
+413 QKCQRVIDKIKGEA
-427 LILDRTINILKEKTP
+427 LILDRTINILKEKTSD
-442 EGEEI
+442 GEEI
-447 LKKFEEK
+447 LKKYEEK

-486 YSKLI
+486 YAKLI

-500 QDKRNIIAQLIQ
+500 QDKRNV
-512 QLKKKIADQDKRNII
+512 I

-542 QIYPNYEK
+542 QILPNYEK
-550 KKRDFQSATS
+550 KKRDFQNATA
-560 DLRESYEVV
+560 DLRRNYDSV
-569 EKEYNE
+569 EAEYNE
-575 SEKTFRECQDKYHQL
+575 SEKTFRECQNKYHQL
-590 NLSNIINEAMLKRCD
+590 NLSNVINEAMLKRCD

-618 KDNYKDYQS
+618 KENYKDYQS
-627 YYKEIINQENELIKE
+627 YYREIINQENNLIKE

-662 LYSDMKTLLTVK
+662 MYSDMKALLLVK
-674 YQSIKK
+674 YESIKK
-680 K
+680 KK

>member
-1 MSKKLDPSRAQ
+1 MSKRLEPQRAQ
-12 LNSTM
+12 LNSTT

-46 ELLDLIVKVMGMID
+46 ELLDLIIKVMGMID
-60 TSMKL
+60 TSVKL
-65 DNNDTAACLKAV
+65 DNNDTAACLKAI
-77 FEFLQILKFP
+77 FEFLLILKFP
-87 YSSERQLQDDLA
+87 YPSERQLQDDLA
-99 KGDKRLLIQILHFL
+99 HGDKRLLIQILHFL

-120 SDKYYLNKFT
+120 SDKYYVNKFT
-130 APINISQE
+130 SPININQE
-138 YLGDDDII
+138 YLGDDDIS
-146 ELWNQFKELQAEFAS
+146 ELYNQLKELQAEF
-161 LYKMLE
+161 LTTYNMLQ
-167 EKKLNAPKIEEIQE
+167 EKKQNAPRIEEIQE
-181 DIRKCQNDK
+181 DIRKSQNDK
-190 LQLSRSIAKHKKDYA
+190 LQLSRSIAKLKKEYTS
-205 NKPDF
+205 KPDF
-210 QELFQMTSKLR
+210 PALFEMTSKLR

-226 DSNLEKKLAKQQYDI
+226 DSNLEKKIAKQMYDI

-252 QRLLDNKKNLDNN
+252 QRLIDNKKNLDNN
-265 ISALKLLENARAQR
+265 VSALKLLENARAQR

-294 IDRRNRIRTLEEIL
+294 IDRRNRIKTMEEII
-308 QMPEITMGDIQDL
+308 QMPEISMSDLQEL
-321 KQQRQELVSDI
+321 KQQRQDLLLEID
-332 EKLEIKL
+332 KLENKL

-344 NASELQ
+344 HSSELQ

-355 AMQATKARE
+355 AMQATNARE
-364 DSEKNLAKL
+364 ASEKNLAKL

-383 YNELTKGYKFV
+383 YNELNKKFEAQKGYKFV

-403 ENLKKKKELY
+403 ENLKKKKEIY

-442 EGEEI
+442 DGEDI
-447 LKKFEEK
+447 LKKYEEK

-491 QQLKKKIAD
+491 QKLKK
-500 QDKRNIIAQLIQ
+500 Q
-512 QLKKKIADQDKRNII
+512 IADQDKRNII

-542 QIYPNYEK
+542 MILPNYEK
-550 KKRDFQSATS
+550 KKRDFQNATA
-560 DLRESYEVV
+560 DLRRNYDSIEA
-569 EKEYNE
+569 EYNE
-575 SEKTFRECQDKYHQL
+575 SEKTFRECQNKYHQL
-590 NLSNIINEAMLKRCD
+590 NLSNLINAAMLKRCE
-605 DESQYMSKPDKRL
+605 DESQYMSKQDKRYR
-618 KDNYKDYQS
+618 DDFKDYQS
-627 YYKEIINQENELIKE
+627 YYRELINQENALIKE

-650 KEAFEDNDRQSK
+650 KEAFEDNDRQTK
-662 LYSDMKTLLTVK
+662 MYSDMKALLTVK
-674 YQSIKK
+674 LESITKK
-680 K
+680 

>member
-1 MSKKLDPSRAQ
+1 MSKRLEPQRAQ
-12 LNSTM
+12 LNSTT

-46 ELLDLIVKVMGMID
+46 ELLDLIIKVMGMID
-60 TSMKL
+60 TSVKL
-65 DNNDTAACLKAV
+65 DNNDTAACLKAI
-77 FEFLQILKFP
+77 FEFLLILKFP
-87 YSSERQLQDDLA
+87 YPSERQLQDDLA
-99 KGDKRLLIQILHFL
+99 HGDKRLLIQILHFL

-120 SDKYYLNKFT
+120 SDKYYVNKFT
-130 APINISQE
+130 SPININQE
-138 YLGDDDII
+138 YLGDDDIS
-146 ELWNQFKELQAEFAS
+146 ELYNQLKELQAEF
-161 LYKMLE
+161 LTTYNMLQ
-167 EKKLNAPKIEEIQE
+167 EKKQNAPRIEEIQE
-181 DIRKCQNDK
+181 DIRKSQNDK
-190 LQLSRSIAKHKKDYA
+190 LQLSRSIAKLKKEYTS
-205 NKPDF
+205 KPDF
-210 QELFQMTSKLR
+210 PALFEMTSKLR

-226 DSNLEKKLAKQQYDI
+226 DSNLEKKIAKQMYDI

-252 QRLLDNKKNLDNN
+252 QRLIDNKKNLDNN
-265 ISALKLLENARAQR
+265 VSALKLLENARAQR

-294 IDRRNRIRTLEEIL
+294 IDRRNRIKTMEEII
-308 QMPEITMGDIQDL
+308 QMPEISMSDLQEL
-321 KQQRQELVSDI
+321 KQQRQDLLLEID
-332 EKLEIKL
+332 KLENKL

-344 NASELQ
+344 HSSELQ

-355 AMQATKARE
+355 AMQATNARE
-364 DSEKNLAKL
+364 ASEKNLAKL

-383 YNELTKGYKFV
+383 YNELNKKFEAQKGYKFV

-403 ENLKKKKELY
+403 ENLKKKKEIY

-442 EGEEI
+442 DGEDI
-447 LKKFEEK
+447 LKKYEEK

-486 YSKLI
+486 YAK
-491 QQLKKKIAD
+491 
-500 QDKRNIIAQLIQ
+500 LIQ

-542 QIYPNYEK
+542 MILPNYEK
-550 KKRDFQSATS
+550 KKRDFQNATA
-560 DLRESYEVV
+560 DLRRNYDSIEA
-569 EKEYNE
+569 EYNE
-575 SEKTFRECQDKYHQL
+575 SEKTFRECQNKYHQL
-590 NLSNIINEAMLKRCD
+590 NLSNLINAAMLKRCE
-605 DESQYMSKPDKRL
+605 DESQYMSKQDKRYR
-618 KDNYKDYQS
+618 DDFKDYQS
-627 YYKEIINQENELIKE
+627 YYRELINQENALIKE

-650 KEAFEDNDRQSK
+650 KEAFEDNDRQTK
-662 LYSDMKTLLTVK
+662 MYSDMKALLTVK
-674 YQSIKK
+674 LESITKK
-680 K
+680 

>member
-1 MSKKLDPSRAQ
+1 MNKKLEPQRAQ
-12 LNSTM
+12 LNSTT

-46 ELLDLIVKVMGMID
+46 ELLDLIIKVMGMID
-60 TSMKL
+60 KSVQL

-87 YSSERQLQDDLA
+87 YPSERQLQDDLA
-99 KGDKRLLIQILHFL
+99 RGDKRLLIQILHFL

-120 SDKYYLNKFT
+120 SDKYYVNKFT
-130 APINISQE
+130 AQINISQE

-146 ELWNQFKELQAEFAS
+146 ELFNQLKELQAEF
-161 LYKMLE
+161 LTTHNMLE
-167 EKKLNAPKIEEIQE
+167 EKKQNAPKIDEIQE
-181 DIRKCQNDK
+181 DIRKSQNDK
-190 LQLSRSIAKHKKDYA
+190 LQLSRSIAKHKKEYA

-210 QELFQMTSKLR
+210 QELFEMTSKLR

-265 ISALKLLENARAQR
+265 VSAIKLLENARAQR
-279 NNNRDAFENL
+279 NNNRDAYENL
-289 SKYEL
+289 TKYEL
-294 IDRRNRIRTLEEIL
+294 IDRRNRIKTLEEIL
-308 QMPEITMGDIQDL
+308 QMPEITMSDLQDF
-321 KQQRQELVSDI
+321 KQQRQELLLEID
-332 EKLEIKL
+332 KLENKL

-344 NASELQ
+344 HSSELQ

-355 AMQATKARE
+355 AMQATNARE
-364 DSEKNLAKL
+364 ASEKNLQKL

-383 YNELTKGYKFV
+383 YNELNKKFEAQKGYKFV

-403 ENLKKKKELY
+403 ENLKKKKEIY

-427 LILDRTINILKEKTP
+427 LILDRTINILKEKTSD
-442 EGEEI
+442 GEDI
-447 LKKFEEK
+447 LKKYEEK

-486 YSKLI
+486 YAK
-491 QQLKKKIAD
+491 
-500 QDKRNIIAQLIQ
+500 LIQ

-542 QIYPNYEK
+542 QILPNYEK
-550 KKRDFQSATS
+550 KKRDFQNATA
-560 DLRESYEVV
+560 DLRRNYDSV
-569 EKEYNE
+569 EAEYNE
-575 SEKTFRECQDKYHQL
+575 SEKTFRDCQNKYHQL

-627 YYKEIINQENELIKE
+627 YYKEIINQENTLIKE

-662 LYSDMKTLLTVK
+662 MYSDMKALLLVK
-674 YQSIKK
+674 YESIKNRK
-680 K
+680 

>member
-1 MSKKLDPSRAQ
+1 MSKRLEPQRAQ
-12 LNSTM
+12 LNSTT

-46 ELLDLIVKVMGMID
+46 ELLDLIIKVMGMID
-60 TSMKL
+60 TSVKL
-65 DNNDTAACLKAV
+65 DNNDTAACLKAI
-77 FEFLQILKFP
+77 FEFLLILKFP
-87 YSSERQLQDDLA
+87 YPSERQLQDDLA
-99 KGDKRLLIQILHFL
+99 HGDKRLLIQILHFL

-120 SDKYYLNKFT
+120 SDKYYVNKFT
-130 APINISQE
+130 SPININQE
-138 YLGDDDII
+138 YLGDDDIS
-146 ELWNQFKELQAEFAS
+146 ELYNQLKELQAEF
-161 LYKMLE
+161 LTTYNMLQ
-167 EKKLNAPKIEEIQE
+167 EKKQNAPRIEEIQE
-181 DIRKCQNDK
+181 DIRKSQNDK
-190 LQLSRSIAKHKKDYA
+190 LQLSRSIAKLKKEYTS
-205 NKPDF
+205 KPDF
-210 QELFQMTSKLR
+210 PALFEMTSKLR

-226 DSNLEKKLAKQQYDI
+226 DSNLEKKIAKQMYDI

-252 QRLLDNKKNLDNN
+252 QRLIDNKKNLDNN
-265 ISALKLLENARAQR
+265 VSALKLLENARAQR

-294 IDRRNRIRTLEEIL
+294 IDRRNRIKTMEEII
-308 QMPEITMGDIQDL
+308 QMPEISMSDLQEL
-321 KQQRQELVSDI
+321 KQQRQDLLLEID
-332 EKLEIKL
+332 KLENKL

-344 NASELQ
+344 HSSELQ

-355 AMQATKARE
+355 AMQATNARE
-364 DSEKNLAKL
+364 ASEKNLAKL

-383 YNELTKGYKFV
+383 YNELNKKFEAQKGYKFV

-403 ENLKKKKELY
+403 ENLKKKKEIY

-442 EGEEI
+442 DGEDI
-447 LKKFEEK
+447 LKKYEEK

-486 YSKLI
+486 YAK
-491 QQLKKKIAD
+491 
-500 QDKRNIIAQLIQ
+500 LIQ

-542 QIYPNYEK
+542 MILPNYEK
-550 KKRDFQSATS
+550 KKRDFQNATA
-560 DLRESYEVV
+560 DLRRNYDSIEA
-569 EKEYNE
+569 EYNE
-575 SEKTFRECQDKYHQL
+575 SEKTFRECQNKYHQL
-590 NLSNIINEAMLKRCD
+590 NLSNLINAAMLKRCE
-605 DESQYMSKPDKRL
+605 DESQYMSKQDKRL
-618 KDNYKDYQS
+618 RDDFKDYQS
-627 YYKEIINQENELIKE
+627 YYRELINQENALIKE

-650 KEAFEDNDRQSK
+650 KEAFEDNDRQTK
-662 LYSDMKTLLTVK
+662 MYSDMKALLTVK
-674 YQSIKK
+674 LESITKK
-680 K
+680 

>member
-1 MSKKLDPSRAQ
+1 MSKRLEPQRVQ
-12 LNSTM
+12 LNSTT

-46 ELLDLIVKVMGMID
+46 ELLDLIIKVMGMID
-60 TSMKL
+60 KSVKL

-77 FEFLQILKFP
+77 FEFLQVLKFP
-87 YSSERQLQDDLA
+87 YPSERQLQDDLA
-99 KGDKRLLIQILHFL
+99 RGDKRLLIQILHFL

-120 SDKYYLNKFT
+120 SDKYYVNKFT
-130 APINISQE
+130 APININQE
-138 YLGDDDII
+138 YLGEDDIL
-146 ELWNQFKELQAEFAS
+146 ELYNQLKELQAEF
-161 LYKMLE
+161 LTTYNMLQ
-167 EKKLNAPKIEEIQE
+167 EKKQTAPKNEEIQE

-190 LQLSRSIAKHKKDYA
+190 LQLSRSIAKLKKDYS

-210 QELFQMTSKLR
+210 SALFEMTSRLR

-226 DSNLEKKLAKQQYDI
+226 DSNLEKKIAKQMYDI

-265 ISALKLLENARAQR
+265 VSALKLLENARAQR

-294 IDRRNRIRTLEEIL
+294 IDRRNRIKTMEEII
-308 QMPEITMGDIQDL
+308 QMPEISMSDLQEL
-321 KQQRQELVSDI
+321 KQQRQELMLEID
-332 EKLEIKL
+332 KLENKL

-344 NASELQ
+344 HSSELQ

-355 AMQATKARE
+355 AMQATNARE
-364 DSEKNLAKL
+364 ASEKNLAKL

-383 YNELTKGYKFV
+383 YNELNKKFESQKGYKFV

-403 ENLKKKKELY
+403 ENLKKKKEIY

-442 EGEEI
+442 DGEDI
-447 LKKFEEK
+447 LKKYEEK
-454 NGKILNQA
+454 NGKILDKA
-462 KRELE
+462 KKELE
-467 QLATRKQEID
+467 MLATRKQEIG

-486 YSKLI
+486 YS
-491 QQLKKKIAD
+491 
-500 QDKRNIIAQLIQ
+500 RLIQ

-527 APLAEERDKLKKEYE
+527 APLAEERDKLKREYE
-542 QIYPNYEK
+542 TILPTYEK
-550 KKRDFQSATS
+550 KKRDFQNATA
-560 DLRESYEVV
+560 DLRRNYDSV
-569 EKEYNE
+569 EAEYNE
-575 SEKTFRECQDKYHQL
+575 SEKTFRECQNKYHQL
-590 NLSNIINEAMLKRCD
+590 NLSNIINEALLKRCD

-627 YYKEIINQENELIKE
+627 YYREIINQENNLIKE

-662 LYSDMKTLLTVK
+662 MYSDMKALLLVK
-674 YQSIKK
+674 YESMTKK
-680 K
+680 

>member
-1 MSKKLDPSRAQ
+1 MSKRLEPQRAQ
-12 LNSTM
+12 LNSTT

-46 ELLDLIVKVMGMID
+46 ELLDLIIKVMGMID
-60 TSMKL
+60 TSVKL
-65 DNNDTAACLKAV
+65 DNNDTAACLKAI
-77 FEFLQILKFP
+77 FEFLLILKFP
-87 YSSERQLQDDLA
+87 YPSERQLQDDLA
-99 KGDKRLLIQILHFL
+99 HGDKRLLIQILHFL

-120 SDKYYLNKFT
+120 SDKYYVNKFT
-130 APINISQE
+130 SPININQE
-138 YLGDDDII
+138 YLGDDDIS
-146 ELWNQFKELQAEFAS
+146 ELYNQLKELQAEF
-161 LYKMLE
+161 LTTYNMLQ
-167 EKKLNAPKIEEIQE
+167 EKKQNAPRIEEIQE
-181 DIRKCQNDK
+181 DIRKSQNDK
-190 LQLSRSIAKHKKDYA
+190 LQLSRSIAKLKKEYTS
-205 NKPDF
+205 KPDF
-210 QELFQMTSKLR
+210 PALFEMTSKLR

-226 DSNLEKKLAKQQYDI
+226 DSNLEKKIAKQMYDI

-252 QRLLDNKKNLDNN
+252 QRLIDNKKNLDNN
-265 ISALKLLENARAQR
+265 VSALKLLENARAQR

-294 IDRRNRIRTLEEIL
+294 IDRRNRIKTMEEII
-308 QMPEITMGDIQDL
+308 QMPEISMSDLQEL
-321 KQQRQELVSDI
+321 KQQRQDLLLEID
-332 EKLEIKL
+332 KLENKL

-344 NASELQ
+344 HSSELQ

-355 AMQATKARE
+355 AMQATNARE
-364 DSEKNLAKL
+364 ASEKNLAKL

-383 YNELTKGYKFV
+383 YNELNKKFEAQKGYKFV

-403 ENLKKKKELY
+403 ENLKKKKEIY

-442 EGEEI
+442 DGEDI
-447 LKKFEEK
+447 LKKYEEK

-486 YSKLI
+486 YAK
-491 QQLKKKIAD
+491 
-500 QDKRNIIAQLIQ
+500 LIQ

-542 QIYPNYEK
+542 MILPNYEK
-550 KKRDFQSATS
+550 KKRDFQNATA
-560 DLRESYEVV
+560 DLRRNYDSIEA
-569 EKEYNE
+569 EYNE
-575 SEKTFRECQDKYHQL
+575 SEKTFRECQNKYHQL
-590 NLSNIINEAMLKRCD
+590 NLSNLINAALLKRCE
-605 DESQYMSKPDKRL
+605 DESQYMSKQDKRYR
-618 KDNYKDYQS
+618 DDFKDYQS
-627 YYKEIINQENELIKE
+627 YYRELINQENALIKE

-650 KEAFEDNDRQSK
+650 KEAFEDNDRQTK
-662 LYSDMKTLLTVK
+662 MYSDMKALLTVK
-674 YQSIKK
+674 LESITKK
-680 K
+680 

>member
-1 MSKKLDPSRAQ
+1 MSKRLEPQRAQ
-12 LNSTM
+12 LNSTT

-31 NETMTLFSFEEKKEY
+31 NETMTLFSFEEKKVY
-46 ELLDLIVKVMGMID
+46 ELLDLIIKVMGMID
-60 TSMKL
+60 KSIQL

-77 FEFLQILKFP
+77 YEFLLILKFP
-87 YSSERQLQDDLA
+87 YPSEGQLQDDLA
-99 KGDKRLLIQILHFL
+99 RGDKRLLIQILHFL
-113 LTGLRTL
+113 LTGLKTL
-120 SDKYYLNKFT
+120 SDKYYVNKFI
-130 APINISQE
+130 APININQE
-138 YLGDDDII
+138 YLGDDDIQ
-146 ELWNQFKELQAEFAS
+146 ELNNQYKELQAEF
-161 LYKMLE
+161 LTTHNMLQ
-167 EKKLNAPKIEEIQE
+167 EKKQNAPRIEEMQE

-190 LQLSRSIAKHKKDYA
+190 LQLSRSIAKLKKEYLS
-205 NKPDF
+205 KPDF
-210 QELFQMTSKLR
+210 AALFEMTSKLR

-226 DSNLEKKLAKQQYDI
+226 DSNLEKKIARQAYDI

-252 QRLLDNKKNLDNN
+252 QKLIDNKKNLDNN
-265 ISALKLLENARAQR
+265 ISALQLLENARAQR

-294 IDRRNRIRTLEEIL
+294 IDRRNRIKTMEEII
-308 QMPEITMGDIQDL
+308 QMPEISMRDLQDL
-321 KQQRQELVSDI
+321 KQQREDLI
-332 EKLEIKL
+332 LEINKLENKL

-344 NASELQ
+344 NSSELQ

-364 DSEKNLAKL
+364 ASEKNLAKL

-383 YNELTKGYKFV
+383 YNELNKKFESQKGYKFV

-403 ENLKKKKELY
+403 ENLKKKKEIY

-442 EGEEI
+442 DGEDI
-447 LKKFEEK
+447 LKKYEEK

-467 QLATRKQEID
+467 QLATRKQQID

-486 YSKLI
+486 YAKLI

-500 QDKRNIIAQLIQ
+500 QNKQ
-512 QLKKKIADQDKRNII
+512 NII
-527 APLAEERDKLKKEYE
+527 APLAEERDKLKKDYE
-542 QIYPNYEK
+542 MILPSYEK
-550 KKRDFQSATS
+550 KKRDFQNATA
-560 DLRESYEVV
+560 DLRRNYDSV
-569 EKEYNE
+569 EAEYNE
-575 SEKTFRECQDKYHQL
+575 TEKTFRECQNKYHQL
-590 NLSNIINEAMLKRCD
+590 NLSNLINEALLKRCD

-627 YYKEIINQENELIKE
+627 YYKEIINQENALIKE

-650 KEAFEDNDRQSK
+650 KEAFEDNDRQTK
-662 LYSDMKTLLTVK
+662 LYSDMKTLLT
-674 YQSIKK
+674 IKLESMSK
-680 K
+680 N

>member
-1 MSKKLDPSRAQ
+1 MNKRLEPQRAQ
-12 LNSTM
+12 LNSTT

-46 ELLDLIVKVMGMID
+46 ELLDLIIKVMGMID
-60 TSMKL
+60 KSVQL

-77 FEFLQILKFP
+77 FEFLQVLKFP
-87 YSSERQLQDDLA
+87 YPSERQLQDDLA
-99 KGDKRLLIQILHFL
+99 RGDKRLLIQILHFL

-120 SDKYYLNKFT
+120 SDKYYVNKFT
-130 APINISQE
+130 SPININQE
-138 YLGDDDII
+138 YLGEDDIL
-146 ELWNQFKELQAEFAS
+146 ELNNQLKELQAEF
-161 LYKMLE
+161 LTTYNMLQ
-167 EKKLNAPKIEEIQE
+167 EKKQNAPRIDEIQE
-181 DIRKCQNDK
+181 DIRKNQNDK
-190 LQLSRSIAKHKKDYA
+190 LQLSRSIAKLKKDYS

-210 QELFQMTSKLR
+210 SALFEMTSKLR

-226 DSNLEKKLAKQQYDI
+226 DSNLEKKIARQMDDI

-265 ISALKLLENARAQR
+265 VSALKLLENARAQR

-294 IDRRNRIRTLEEIL
+294 IDRRNRIKTMEEII
-308 QMPEITMGDIQDL
+308 QMPEISMRDLQEL
-321 KQQRQELVSDI
+321 KQQRQELMLEID
-332 EKLEIKL
+332 KLENKL

-344 NASELQ
+344 HSSELQ

-355 AMQATKARE
+355 AMQATNARE
-364 DSEKNLAKL
+364 ASEKNLAKL

-383 YNELTKGYKFV
+383 YNELNKKFESQKGYKFV

-403 ENLKKKKELY
+403 ENLKKKKEIY

-442 EGEEI
+442 DGDDI
-447 LKKFEEK
+447 LKKYEEK
-454 NGKILNQA
+454 NGKSLNQA

-467 QLATRKQEID
+467 LLATRKQEID

-491 QQLKKKIAD
+491 QQLKKKIS
-500 QDKRNIIAQLIQ
+500 
-512 QLKKKIADQDKRNII
+512 DQDKRNII
-527 APLAEERDKLKKEYE
+527 APLAEERDKLKREYE
-542 QIYPNYEK
+542 TILPTYEK
-550 KKRDFQSATS
+550 KKRDFQNATA
-560 DLRESYEVV
+560 DLRRNYDSV
-569 EKEYNE
+569 EAEYNE
-575 SEKTFRECQDKYHQL
+575 SEKTFRECQNKYHQL

-627 YYKEIINQENELIKE
+627 YYKEIINQENNLIKD

-662 LYSDMKTLLTVK
+662 MYSDMKALLTVK
-674 YQSIKK
+674 YESMIKK
-680 K
+680 

>member
-1 MSKKLDPSRAQ
+1 MSKRLESQRVQ
-12 LNSTM
+12 LNSTT

-46 ELLDLIVKVMGMID
+46 ELLDLIIKVMGMID
-60 TSMKL
+60 KSVKL

-77 FEFLQILKFP
+77 FEFLQVLKFP
-87 YSSERQLQDDLA
+87 YPSERQLQDDLA
-99 KGDKRLLIQILHFL
+99 RGDKRLLIQILHFL

-120 SDKYYLNKFT
+120 SDKYYVNKFT
-130 APINISQE
+130 APININQE
-138 YLGDDDII
+138 YLGEDDIL
-146 ELWNQFKELQAEFAS
+146 ELYNQLKELQAEF
-161 LYKMLE
+161 LTTYNMLQ
-167 EKKLNAPKIEEIQE
+167 EKKQTAPKNEEIQE

-190 LQLSRSIAKHKKDYA
+190 LQLSRSIAKLKKDYS

-210 QELFQMTSKLR
+210 SALFEMTSKLR

-226 DSNLEKKLAKQQYDI
+226 DSNLEKKIAKQMYDI

-265 ISALKLLENARAQR
+265 VSALKLLENARAQR

-294 IDRRNRIRTLEEIL
+294 IDRRNRIKTMEEII
-308 QMPEITMGDIQDL
+308 QMPEISMSDLQEL
-321 KQQRQELVSDI
+321 KQQRQELMLEID
-332 EKLEIKL
+332 KLENKL

-344 NASELQ
+344 HSSELQ

-355 AMQATKARE
+355 AMQATNARE
-364 DSEKNLAKL
+364 ASEKNLAKL

-383 YNELTKGYKFV
+383 YNELNKKFESQKGYKFV

-403 ENLKKKKELY
+403 ENLKKKKEIY

-442 EGEEI
+442 DGEDI
-447 LKKFEEK
+447 LKKYEEK
-454 NGKILNQA
+454 NGKILDKA
-462 KRELE
+462 KKELE
-467 QLATRKQEID
+467 ILATRKQEID

-486 YSKLI
+486 YS
-491 QQLKKKIAD
+491 
-500 QDKRNIIAQLIQ
+500 RLIQ

-527 APLAEERDKLKKEYE
+527 APLAEERDKLKREYE
-542 QIYPNYEK
+542 TILPTYEK
-550 KKRDFQSATS
+550 KKRDFQNATA
-560 DLRESYEVV
+560 DLRRNYDSV
-569 EKEYNE
+569 EAEYNE
-575 SEKTFRECQDKYHQL
+575 SEKTFRECQNKYHQL
-590 NLSNIINEAMLKRCD
+590 NLSNIINEALLKRCD

-627 YYKEIINQENELIKE
+627 YYREIINQENNLIKE

-662 LYSDMKTLLTVK
+662 MYSDMKALLLVK
-674 YQSIKK
+674 YESMTKK
-680 K
+680 

>member
-1 MSKKLDPSRAQ
+1 MSKRLDPSRAQ
-12 LNSTM
+12 LNSTI

-138 YLGDDDII
+138 YLGDDDIL
-146 ELWNQFKELQAEFAS
+146 ELWNQFKELQAEFTS
-161 LYKMLE
+161 TYKMLE
-167 EKKLNAPKIEEIQE
+167 EKKINAPKIDEIQD

-294 IDRRNRIRTLEEIL
+294 IDRRNRIKTLEEIL
-308 QMPEITMGDIQDL
+308 QMPEITINDIQ
-321 KQQRQELVSDI
+321 
-332 EKLEIKL
+332 
-339 KNSPT
+339 NS
-344 NASELQ
+344 SELQ

-383 YNELTKGYKFV
+383 YNELNKKFEATKGYKFV

-442 EGEEI
+442 DGEEI

-500 QDKRNIIAQLIQ
+500 QDKRNIIA
-512 QLKKKIADQDKRNII
+512 
-527 APLAEERDKLKKEYE
+527 PLAEERDKLKKEYE
-542 QIYPNYEK
+542 QISPNYEK

-575 SEKTFRECQDKYHQL
+575 SEKTFRECQNKYHQL

-674 YQSIKK
+674 YQSIKNK
-680 K
+680 

>member
-1 MSKKLDPSRAQ
+1 LKK
-12 LNSTM
+12 
-17 MIQDIVAILKNPPF
+17 
-31 NETMTLFSFEEKKEY
+31 KKEY
-46 ELLDLIVKVMGMID
+46 ELLDLIIKVMGMID
-60 TSMKL
+60 KSVQL

-87 YSSERQLQDDLA
+87 YPSERQLQDDLA
-99 KGDKRLLIQILHFL
+99 RGDKRLLIQILHFL

-120 SDKYYLNKFT
+120 SDKYYVNKFT
-130 APINISQE
+130 AQINISQE

-146 ELWNQFKELQAEFAS
+146 ELFNQLKELQAEF
-161 LYKMLE
+161 LTTHNMLE
-167 EKKLNAPKIEEIQE
+167 EKKQNAPKIDEIQE
-181 DIRKCQNDK
+181 DIRKSQNDK
-190 LQLSRSIAKHKKDYA
+190 LQLSRSIAKHKKEYA

-210 QELFQMTSKLR
+210 QELFEMTSKLR

-265 ISALKLLENARAQR
+265 VSAIKLLENARAQR
-279 NNNRDAFENL
+279 NNNRDAYENL
-289 SKYEL
+289 TKYEL
-294 IDRRNRIRTLEEIL
+294 IDRRNRIKTLEEIL
-308 QMPEITMGDIQDL
+308 QMPEITMSDLQDF
-321 KQQRQELVSDI
+321 KQQRQELLLEID
-332 EKLEIKL
+332 KLENKL

-344 NASELQ
+344 HSSELQ

-355 AMQATKARE
+355 AMQATNARE
-364 DSEKNLAKL
+364 ASEKNLQKL

-383 YNELTKGYKFV
+383 YNELNKKFEAQKGYKFV

-403 ENLKKKKELY
+403 ENLKKKKEIY

-427 LILDRTINILKEKTP
+427 LILDRTINILKEKTSD
-442 EGEEI
+442 GEDI
-447 LKKFEEK
+447 LKKYEEK

-486 YSKLI
+486 YAK
-491 QQLKKKIAD
+491 
-500 QDKRNIIAQLIQ
+500 LIQ

-542 QIYPNYEK
+542 QILPNYEK
-550 KKRDFQSATS
+550 KKRDFQNATA
-560 DLRESYEVV
+560 DLRRNYDSV
-569 EKEYNE
+569 EAEYNE
-575 SEKTFRECQDKYHQL
+575 SEKTFRDCQNKYHQL

-627 YYKEIINQENELIKE
+627 YYKEIINQENSLIKE

-662 LYSDMKTLLTVK
+662 MYSDMKALLLVK
-674 YQSIKK
+674 YESIKNRK
-680 K
+680 

>member
-1 MSKKLDPSRAQ
+1 
-12 LNSTM
+12 
-17 MIQDIVAILKNPPF
+17 
-31 NETMTLFSFEEKKEY
+31 
-46 ELLDLIVKVMGMID
+46 MGMID
-60 TSMKL
+60 KSVQL

-87 YSSERQLQDDLA
+87 YPSERQLQDDLA
-99 KGDKRLLIQILHFL
+99 RGDKRLLIQILHFL

-120 SDKYYLNKFT
+120 SDKYYVNKFT
-130 APINISQE
+130 SQINISQE
-138 YLGDDDII
+138 YLGDDDIS
-146 ELWNQFKELQAEFAS
+146 ELLAQFKELQAEF
-161 LYKMLE
+161 LTTYNMLE
-167 EKKLNAPKIEEIQE
+167 EKKQNAPKIDEIQE
-181 DIRKCQNDK
+181 DIRKAQNDK
-190 LQLSRSIAKHKKDYA
+190 LQLSRSIAKHKKEYA

-210 QELFQMTSKLR
+210 QELFEMTSKLR

-265 ISALKLLENARAQR
+265 VSAIKLLENARAQR

-289 SKYEL
+289 TKYEL
-294 IDRRNRIRTLEEIL
+294 IDRRNRIKTLEEIL
-308 QMPEITMGDIQDL
+308 QMPEITMSDLSDL
-321 KQQRQELVSDI
+321 KSQRQELLLEID
-332 EKLEIKL
+332 KLENKL

-344 NASELQ
+344 NSSELQ

-355 AMQATKARE
+355 AMQATNARE
-364 DSEKNLAKL
+364 ASEKNLAKL
-373 EKEKNLLEIK
+373 ETEKNLLEIK
-383 YNELTKGYKFV
+383 YNELNKKFEAQKGYKFV

-403 ENLKKKKELY
+403 ENLKKKKEIY

-427 LILDRTINILKEKTP
+427 LILDRTINILKEKTSD
-442 EGEEI
+442 GEDI
-447 LKKFEEK
+447 LKKYEEK

-486 YSKLI
+486 YAK
-491 QQLKKKIAD
+491 
-500 QDKRNIIAQLIQ
+500 LIQ

-542 QIYPNYEK
+542 QILPNYEK
-550 KKRDFQSATS
+550 KKRDFQNATA
-560 DLRESYEVV
+560 DLRRNYDSIEA
-569 EKEYNE
+569 EYNE
-575 SEKTFRECQDKYHQL
+575 SEKTFRECQNKYHQL
-590 NLSNIINEAMLKRCD
+590 NLSNIINEAMLKRCE

-627 YYKEIINQENELIKE
+627 YYREIINQENNLIKE

-662 LYSDMKTLLTVK
+662 MYSDMKALLLVK
-674 YQSIKK
+674 YESIKSK

>member
-1 MSKKLDPSRAQ
+1 MNKRLEPQRAQ
-12 LNSTM
+12 LNSTT

-46 ELLDLIVKVMGMID
+46 ELLDLIIKVMGMID
-60 TSMKL
+60 KSVQL

-77 FEFLQILKFP
+77 FEFLQVLKFP
-87 YSSERQLQDDLA
+87 YPSERQLQDDLA
-99 KGDKRLLIQILHFL
+99 RGDKRLLIQILHFL

-120 SDKYYLNKFT
+120 SDKYYVNKFT
-130 APINISQE
+130 SPININQE
-138 YLGDDDII
+138 YLGEDDIL
-146 ELWNQFKELQAEFAS
+146 ELNNQLKELQAEF
-161 LYKMLE
+161 LTTYNMLQ
-167 EKKLNAPKIEEIQE
+167 EKKQNAPRIDEIQE
-181 DIRKCQNDK
+181 DIRKNQNDK
-190 LQLSRSIAKHKKDYA
+190 LQLSRSIAKLKKDYS

-210 QELFQMTSKLR
+210 SALFEMTSKLR

-226 DSNLEKKLAKQQYDI
+226 DSNLEKKIARQMYDI

-265 ISALKLLENARAQR
+265 VSALKLLDNARAQR

-294 IDRRNRIRTLEEIL
+294 IDRRNRIKTMEEII
-308 QMPEITMGDIQDL
+308 QMPEISMRDLQEL
-321 KQQRQELVSDI
+321 KQQRQELMLEID
-332 EKLEIKL
+332 KLENKL

-344 NASELQ
+344 HSSELQ

-355 AMQATKARE
+355 AMQATNARE
-364 DSEKNLAKL
+364 ASEKNLSKL

-383 YNELTKGYKFV
+383 YNELNKKFESQKGYKFV

-403 ENLKKKKELY
+403 ENLKKKKEIY

-442 EGEEI
+442 DGDDI
-447 LKKFEEK
+447 LKKYEEK
-454 NGKILNQA
+454 NGKSLNQA

-467 QLATRKQEID
+467 LLATRKQEID

-491 QQLKKKIAD
+491 QQLKKKIS
-500 QDKRNIIAQLIQ
+500 
-512 QLKKKIADQDKRNII
+512 DQDKRNII
-527 APLAEERDKLKKEYE
+527 APLAEERDKLKREYE
-542 QIYPNYEK
+542 TILPTYEK
-550 KKRDFQSATS
+550 KKRDFQNATA
-560 DLRESYEVV
+560 DLRRNYDSV
-569 EKEYNE
+569 EAEYNE
-575 SEKTFRECQDKYHQL
+575 SEKTFRECQNKYHQL

-627 YYKEIINQENELIKE
+627 YYKEIINQENNLIKD

-662 LYSDMKTLLTVK
+662 MYSDMKALLTVK
-674 YQSIKK
+674 YESMIKK
-680 K
+680 

>member
-1 MSKKLDPSRAQ
+1 MSKRLEPQRAQ
-12 LNSTM
+12 LNSTT

-46 ELLDLIVKVMGMID
+46 ELLDLIIKVMGMID
-60 TSMKL
+60 TSVKL
-65 DNNDTAACLKAV
+65 DNNDTAACLKAI
-77 FEFLQILKFP
+77 FEFLLILKFP
-87 YSSERQLQDDLA
+87 YPSERQLQDDLA
-99 KGDKRLLIQILHFL
+99 HGDKRLLIQILHFL

-120 SDKYYLNKFT
+120 SDKYYVNKFT
-130 APINISQE
+130 SPININQE
-138 YLGDDDII
+138 YLGDEDIS
-146 ELWNQFKELQAEFAS
+146 ELYNQLKELQAEF
-161 LYKMLE
+161 LTTYNMLQ
-167 EKKLNAPKIEEIQE
+167 EKKQNAPRIEEIQE
-181 DIRKCQNDK
+181 DIRKSQNDK
-190 LQLSRSIAKHKKDYA
+190 LQLSRSIAKLKKEYTS
-205 NKPDF
+205 KPDF
-210 QELFQMTSKLR
+210 PALFEMTSKLR

-226 DSNLEKKLAKQQYDI
+226 DSNLEKKIAKQMYDI

-252 QRLLDNKKNLDNN
+252 QRLIDNKKNLDNN
-265 ISALKLLENARAQR
+265 VSALKLLENARAQR

-294 IDRRNRIRTLEEIL
+294 IDRRNRIKTMEEII
-308 QMPEITMGDIQDL
+308 QMPEISMSDLQEL
-321 KQQRQELVSDI
+321 KQQRQDLLLEID
-332 EKLEIKL
+332 KLENKL

-344 NASELQ
+344 HSSELQ

-355 AMQATKARE
+355 AMQATNARE
-364 DSEKNLAKL
+364 ASEKNLAKL

-383 YNELTKGYKFV
+383 YNELNKKFEAQKGYKFV

-403 ENLKKKKELY
+403 ENLKKKKEIY

-442 EGEEI
+442 DGEDI
-447 LKKFEEK
+447 LKKYEEK

-486 YSKLI
+486 YAK
-491 QQLKKKIAD
+491 
-500 QDKRNIIAQLIQ
+500 LIQ

-542 QIYPNYEK
+542 MILPNYEK
-550 KKRDFQSATS
+550 KKRDFQNATA
-560 DLRESYEVV
+560 DLRRNYDSIEA
-569 EKEYNE
+569 EYNE
-575 SEKTFRECQDKYHQL
+575 SEKTFRECQNKYHQL
-590 NLSNIINEAMLKRCD
+590 NLSNLINAALLKRCE
-605 DESQYMSKPDKRL
+605 DESQYMSKQDKRYR
-618 KDNYKDYQS
+618 DDFKDYQS
-627 YYKEIINQENELIKE
+627 YYRELINQENALIKE

-650 KEAFEDNDRQSK
+650 KEAFEDNDRQTK
-662 LYSDMKTLLTVK
+662 MYSDMKALLTVK
-674 YQSIKK
+674 LESITKK
-680 K
+680 